1 MTNLRKKALFPSMT
15 CLVCISLVTLC
26 LSHCRLGDRD
36 GLEKDRSL
44 PWYDMSKPVHQF
56 INNGLVINNDFTPDE
71 MGQLKIFKYIQIS
84 TCLFVFLIITYA
96 VLFLFYHVFDI
107 YVLLFVVIYGVK
119 KKKSTN
125 IVHCQH

>member
-1 MTNLRKKALFPSMT
+1 MT
-15 CLVCISLVTLC
+15 CLVYISLVTLC

-36 GLEKDRSL
+36 RLEKDRSL
-44 PWYDMSKPVHQF
+44 PWYDMPKPVHQF

-71 MGQLKIFKYIQIS
+71 MGQLKISKYIQIS

-119 KKKSTN
+119 KTEY
-125 IVHCQH
+125 